1 MHSALHGCQY
11 SAMRFGVLVAVRAAV
26 VAALCVACVIDG
38 TVPAGAAGQATQPV
52 PDPAVNGPVAGQ
64 PESLSAVDLDP
75 RGYVEEEF
83 FVEGTARA
91 YEPVGTLAEDGRWDV
106 RETTTAQYRTRVLVR
121 RPKDPKKFNG
131 VAEVEWLNVSGGL
144 DAAPDWGLGNA
155 ELLRGGYAWVGV
167 SAQAVGVNSLKN
179 QQARYETLEHPG
191 DGYSYDIYSQVA
203 AALRRPKGTN
213 LLGSRRYKI
222 RTMIGDGE
230 SQSAFRM
237 VTYINAIQPQTG
249 LFDGFFVHS
258 RFAVGAPLSDGGQNA
273 IPNPTLIRTDT
284 KEPVLVLESETD
296 VPRHLPAR
304 QPDSSRYRLW
314 EVAGTAHFD
323 EDGLHALTGIPKEQ
337 MATTPPLGCAQRI
350 NSAPQRYIVDTA
362 IHDLALWAAGGPAPP
377 KAPPI
382 AISSGPAP
390 AIERDEFGNARGGIR
405 LPQLEAP
412 VATLSG
418 EPGGGPGFCSLFGF
432 TAPFDAA
439 RLSSLY
445 PRHEDYVKAFSK
457 AADRGQRDGFLLPA
471 DAKEAK
477 AEARRSA
484 VGG

>member
-1 MHSALHGCQY
+1 
-11 SAMRFGVLVAVRAAV
+11 MRNRGFAGVAAV
-26 VAALCVACVIDG
+26 AASICAASVVSA
-38 TVPAGAAGQATQPV
+38 PAAGAGSDGDRDGFEPV
-52 PDPAVNGPVAGQ
+52 PTATVKGPVAGQ
-64 PESLSAVDLDP
+64 PESLSAVDLGR

-83 FVEGTARA
+83 FVEGAARA

-106 RETTTAQYRTRVLVR
+106 RETTTAPYRTRVLVR

-131 VAEVEWLNVSGGL
+131 AVEVEWLNVSGGL

-179 QQARYETLEHPG
+179 QQARYATLEHPG
-191 DGYSYDIYSQVA
+191 DGYSYDIYSEVA
-203 AALRRPKGTN
+203 EALRRPRGTN
-213 LLGSRRYKI
+213 VLGSRRYKI

-237 VTYINAIQPQTG
+237 VTYINAIQPHTG

-323 EDGLHALTGIPKEQ
+323 EDGLHALTGIPKEE

-350 NSAPQRYIVDTA
+350 NSAPLRYIVDTA
-362 IHDLALWAAGGPAPP
+362 IHDLARWAAGGPAPA

-382 AISSGPAP
+382 AISSGPVP
-390 AIERDEFGNARGGIR
+390 AIERDGFGNARGGIR

-445 PRHEDYVKAFSK
+445 PTHEDYVQAFSK

-477 AEARRSA
+477 AEARRSP

>member
-1 MHSALHGCQY
+1 MLPRALAG
-11 SAMRFGVLVAVRAAV
+11 LAV
-26 VAALCVACVIDG
+26 VAAIFAATVVDG
-38 TVPAGAAGQATQPV
+38 SVPGGAAVGEKQPV
-52 PDPAVNGPVAGQ
+52 PDPSVSGPIPGSPA
-64 PESLSAVDLDP
+64 SLSAVDLGP

-91 YEPVGTLAEDGRWDV
+91 YEPAAPLTEDGRWNV
-106 RETTTAQYRTRVLVR
+106 QTTTTAPYRTRVLVR
-121 RPKDPKKFNG
+121 RPKDPAKFNG
-131 VAEVEWLNVSGGL
+131 VVELEWLNVSGGL

-155 ELLRGGYAWVGV
+155 ELLRSGSAWVGV
-167 SAQAVGVNSLKN
+167 SAQALGLNRLKDD
-179 QQARYETLEHPG
+179 AGRYGTLDHPG
-191 DGYSYDIYSQVA
+191 DAYSYDIYSQVA
-203 AALRRPKGTN
+203 EALRRPAGTN
-213 LLGSRRYKI
+213 LLGDRRYKI

-237 VTYINAIQPQTG
+237 VTYVNAIQPQTG

-258 RFAVGAPLSDGGQNA
+258 RFAVGAPLADGGQGA
-273 IPNPTLIRTDT
+273 IPNPTLIRTDA

-304 QPDSSRYRLW
+304 QPDSAHYRLW

-323 EDGLHALTGIPKEQ
+323 EDGLHALTGIPKEE
-337 MATTPPLGCAQRI
+337 MVATPPLGCAQRI

-362 IHDLALWAAGGPAPP
+362 MHDLARWAGGGRPPP
-377 KAPPI
+377 KAPLVKI
-382 AISSGPAP
+382 TEGPAP
-390 AIERDEFGNARGGIR
+390 TIERDEHGNARGGIR

-418 EPGGGPGFCSLFGF
+418 EPGGGPGFCSLFGY
-432 TAPFDAA
+432 TAAFDAT

-445 PRHEDYVKAFSK
+445 PTHQDYVKAFSK
-457 AADRGQRDGFLLPA
+457 ATDKLQRDGFLTA
-471 DAKEAK
+471 GDAKEAK
-477 AEARRSA
+477 AEASRSA